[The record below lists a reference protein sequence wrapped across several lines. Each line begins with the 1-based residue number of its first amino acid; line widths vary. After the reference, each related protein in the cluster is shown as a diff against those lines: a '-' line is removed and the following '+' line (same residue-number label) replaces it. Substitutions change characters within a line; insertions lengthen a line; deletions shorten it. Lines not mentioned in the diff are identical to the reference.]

1 MRLPQELPAFIDL
14 FAKGDLLARL
24 ASSAEVNKIVMDANK
39 DYLHW
44 DRFRHKYTPPSGFD
58 LADIWRYL
66 KILRMPLLRPLP
78 LASPE
83 GERFRYSV
91 PDCVH
96 RDLVFV
102 DQWAAGQF
110 SITEPQSLGSGERDR
125 YLVNSLMEEA
135 ITSSQLEG
143 AAVTRREAKAM
154 LRAGRKPRN
163 VSERMILNNYRAILE
178 LRELKHAPLT
188 AEMIHYLHRIITQDT
203 LESPDQAGRFRHGD
217 EKVQVV
223 DDRDGTIMYTPPP
236 AARLG
241 ERVERLC
248 AFANEKDGGPFIHP
262 VVRAILLHFWLAYE
276 HPYVDGNGRTARA
289 LFYWYLLRSGY
300 WLMEYLSISAGL
312 VTAYAQYARAFLY
325 TETDGGDTT
334 YFVVFQLQVIRR
346 ALDALRK
353 YVTRKQREAAE
364 MVVLLKD
371 WPGLN
376 HRQQALLR
384 HALKHPGTIYTC
396 KSHANSH
403 SVTLQTA
410 RTDLRHLAKVG
421 FLEGS
426 SRGRQLIFLAPADLD
441 ARIRGRRRK

>member
-1 MRLPQELPAFIDL
+1 MDL
-14 FAKGDLLARL
+14 FEKGDLLARL
-24 ASSAEVNKIVMDANK
+24 ASCAEVNKIVMDAGT

-44 DRFRHKYTPPSGFD
+44 DKFRHKYTPPSGFD
-58 LADIWRYL
+58 LADVWRYL
-66 KILRMPLLRPLP
+66 KILRMPLLRSLP
-78 LASPE
+78 LIAPD

-102 DQWAAGQF
+102 DQWGAGQF
-110 SITEPQSLGSGERDR
+110 SILEPGSLGLEERDR
-125 YLVNSLMEEA
+125 YLVSSLMEEA

-178 LRELKHAPLT
+178 LRDLKDDPLSVD
-188 AEMIHYLHRIITQDT
+188 MMHYLHRIITEDT
-203 LESPDQAGRFRHGD
+203 LDSPDQAGRFRRVD
-217 EKVQVV
+217 EKVHVV
-223 DDRDGTIMYTPPP
+223 DDRDGTIMYSPPP
-236 AARLG
+236 AAQIEERL
-241 ERVERLC
+241 ERLC
-248 AFANEKDGGPFIHP
+248 AFANERDSGPFIHP

-289 LFYWYLLRSGY
+289 LFYWHLLRSGY

-312 VTAYAQYARAFLY
+312 VRAYAQYARAFLY

-346 ALDALRK
+346 ALDSLRK
-353 YVTRKQREAAE
+353 YIARKQRETAE
-364 MVVLLKD
+364 MAALLKN

-376 HRQQALLR
+376 YRQQALLR
-384 HALKHPGTIYTC
+384 HALRHPGTIYTC

-403 SVTLQTA
+403 RVTAQTA
-410 RTDLRHLAKVG
+410 RTDLLHLAKVT
-421 FLEGS
+421 FLEKS
-426 SRGRQLIFLAPADLD
+426 NRGRQMIFLAPADLD
-441 ARIRGRRRK
+441 ARIRRRKRK